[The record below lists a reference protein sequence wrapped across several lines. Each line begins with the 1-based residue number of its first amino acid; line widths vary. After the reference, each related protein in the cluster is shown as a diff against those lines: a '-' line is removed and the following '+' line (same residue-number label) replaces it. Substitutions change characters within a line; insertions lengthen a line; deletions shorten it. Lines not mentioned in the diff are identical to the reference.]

1 MCCVVCMRNPQTSV
15 KGSFVC
21 KKRSSSL
28 RQATHTH
35 RKNNSPNMPRKKRN
49 QRNQQTAIAYHSP
62 YMTIHI
68 FKVRTLHFNLL
79 GGARPLKILMTFYE
93 YTCITITTLTYMQQ
107 TWRLG
112 KRSGFAHLSWA
123 DWSGRTQPP
132 ASRVG
137 GLLHCFAEVHCFKR
151 NWLENTG

>member
-1 MCCVVCMRNPQTSV
+1 MHV
-15 KGSFVC
+15 
-21 KKRSSSL
+21 L
-28 RQATHTH
+28 RCLHAQSANLCQRFFCLQEALIIIAASNTHTGKITA
-35 RKNNSPNMPRKKRN
+35 RTCPEKRN

-151 NWLENTG
+151 NC